1 MASAVPLTGHEKIA
15 VLQEMGRV
23 FNLLQDSGLRTL
35 FALRRRLQAEYAIAL
50 RRRFHSFE
58 NVNVIRVAKHI
69 QQVARKIEQS
79 VYRNTG
85 RTAFPTLP
93 QIFWKSSSG
102 AFGRIH
108 RLFYFKKT
116 RQTSLKL
123 WGDFALIKHTGSE
136 ISQGK
141 VNSNFWRFSV
151 PGQSSV
157 WVVVS
162 EKAILSGKNPFQ
174 NAPEKDET

>member
-58 NVNVIRVAKHI
+58 KVDVVRVAEHI
-69 QQVARKIEQS
+69 QQVTRKIEQS

-85 RTAFPTLP
+85 RTALPTLP
-93 QIFWKSSSG
+93 PIFWKSSSG

-108 RLFYFKKT
+108 RLFYFQKT
-116 RQTSLKL
+116 RETSLKL
-123 WGDFALIKHTGSE
+123 WGDFALIEHTGSE
-136 ISQGK
+136 ISQAK

-174 NAPEKDET
+174 NALEKDET